1 MIQLNGLMK
10 WGTLTAGILLCV
22 LTGVHAQQQKQTAG
36 WFAAFNTFRIPDSKF
51 SVHLDAQLRS
61 TDKFEALQTIIVR
74 PGLNYHL
81 RKNMVATVGYAW
93 IRLRALYNPAPGQND
108 YDYLSEHRIW
118 EQFIV
123 NHQVAFIPIQHRF
136 RLEQRFM
143 PKSTVLEGD
152 LKNDGFDLAHRFRYF
167 LRGVIPVD
175 GAKTFSKGLFVAA
188 QNEIFLNY
196 GDPTRTNG
204 KVFDQ
209 NRAYLALG
217 YRVGPRFDVEGGY
230 LNQFISGPGSARTTI
245 HVAQIAT
252 YLRL

>member
-1 MIQLNGLMK
+1 MK
-10 WGTLTAGILLCV
+10 RSILVVVILFGTLLSAA
-22 LTGVHAQQQKQTAG
+22 AQEKQTAG
-36 WFAAFNTFRIPDSKF
+36 WFAAFNTFKIPVSKF
-51 SVHLDAQLRS
+51 SIHLDAQVRS
-61 TDKFEALQTIIVR
+61 ADKFEALQTFIVR
-74 PGLNYHL
+74 PGVNYHV

-93 IRLRALYNPAPGQND
+93 IRLRAAYITSNNQND
-108 YDYLSEHRIW
+108 FDYLSEHRIW

-123 NHQVAFIPIQHRF
+123 NHNVAFIPLQHRF

-143 PKSTVLEGD
+143 PKSVVDGND

-175 GAKTFSKGLFVAA
+175 GSKTFTKGVFAA
-188 QNEIFLNY
+188 IQNEIFLNY

-209 NRAYLALG
+209 NRAYLAVG
-217 YRVGPRFDVEGGY
+217 YRLSPKFDVEGGY
-230 LNQFISGPGSARTTI
+230 LNQFVSGRTGSRITY